1 MIQKTIKR
9 SEECF
14 IQFTEE
20 EMIKLGMQVGDKFS
34 IDETDDGIVLKKYAK
49 LEIDLSEFPR
59 ETLEFL
65 ISESCEKDIS
75 ISEVF
80 ENVINYSIMN
90 DDEVN

>member
-75 ISEVF
+75 ISEVV

>member
-1 MIQKTIKR
+1 
-9 SEECF
+9 
-14 IQFTEE
+14 
-20 EMIKLGMQVGDKFS
+20 MQVGDKFS